1 MDVLRHHYTNDDL
14 QKQEADFEELSDDF
28 EDRKSELIE
37 ISNDD
42 NNIKGKRE
50 ACVNYNPFNLTF
62 LFYLSLKILY

>member
-50 ACVNYNPFNLTF
+50 ACVNYNPFNLTL
-62 LFYLSLKILY
+62 LFYFSLKILY

>member
-37 ISNDD
+37 ISSDD

-50 ACVNYNPFNLTF
+50 ACVNYNPFILTF
-62 LFYLSLKILY
+62 LFCLSLKILF